1 MIRKLEIPDPGG
13 KTEEWLQTV
22 TRCPSCEEKRA
33 VLSPARKGLAI
44 VGNMNVG
51 KSTLFARIC
60 KIDTS
65 CRINFPGTTVS
76 FKRGRVTGT
85 DITVF
90 DTPGILS
97 IFSSNED
104 ERVSRDVLLPRQKIG
119 DVSGIILV
127 ADAKNMRRSLAIA
140 LQYAEYGMPM
150 LMVVNMMDEAESR
163 GIEID
168 HARLAGLFGIDVLP
182 TVARE
187 GIGVSRVID
196 SLDRLR
202 PPKEMIRYPARVTEY
217 LEIVAKLLGETDF
230 PARLTGLLLLVGDR
244 STERYVAGNFGDAM
258 LTQLRDL
265 AGEYNRENAGD
276 FEVELRNLFNHKAE
290 QVASQV
296 QTIEPP
302 LKSSAVI
309 AFGDWCTRLSTGIPI
324 AIGVLVLMY
333 LFVGS
338 FGATFLVDT
347 INGTLFNGILIPWID
362 KLLEPIPIV
371 FVRDLLMDPD
381 FGVLPT
387 GVFLALGLVLPVIF
401 CFYLAFGVLED
412 SGYLP
417 RISIL
422 LDRVLRLVGLNG
434 KGVITLAMGFS
445 CITMAILTTRLLDTE
460 KEKNIAS
467 FLLFLGFPCA
477 PFVAVMLII
486 LKMMPLA
493 ATVTVFGLI
502 AVQVLA
508 AGYIANKVL
517 PGARPSFIMEIP
529 PMRVPKPLQIVK
541 RAALKTYFFMK
552 EAVPVFIL
560 ASALIFAFER
570 VGGLDMLERISRPL
584 ISTFMGLPEKSVQ
597 VFIKTIVRRES
608 GAAELE
614 HLSSV
619 YTNLQLVVSLL
630 VMTFIAPCINST
642 IVLFKERGIRT
653 ATVIMITVMVY
664 AVFMGSVVNHFCRL
678 FGITFT

>member
-1 MIRKLEIPDPGG
+1 
-13 KTEEWLQTV
+13 
-22 TRCPSCEEKRA
+22 
-33 VLSPARKGLAI
+33 
-44 VGNMNVG
+44 
-51 KSTLFARIC
+51 
-60 KIDTS
+60 
-65 CRINFPGTTVS
+65 
-76 FKRGRVTGT
+76 
-85 DITVF
+85 
-90 DTPGILS
+90 
-97 IFSSNED
+97 
-104 ERVSRDVLLPRQKIG
+104 
-119 DVSGIILV
+119 
-127 ADAKNMRRSLAIA
+127 
-140 LQYAEYGMPM
+140 
-150 LMVVNMMDEAESR
+150 
-163 GIEID
+163 
-168 HARLAGLFGIDVLP
+168 
-182 TVARE
+182 
-187 GIGVSRVID
+187 
-196 SLDRLR
+196 
-202 PPKEMIRYPARVTEY
+202 
-217 LEIVAKLLGETDF
+217 
-230 PARLTGLLLLVGDR
+230 
-244 STERYVAGNFGDAM
+244 
-258 LTQLRDL
+258 
-265 AGEYNRENAGD
+265 
-276 FEVELRNLFNHKAE
+276 
-290 QVASQV
+290 
-296 QTIEPP
+296 
-302 LKSSAVI
+302 
-309 AFGDWCTRLSTGIPI
+309 
-324 AIGVLVLMY
+324 
-333 LFVGS
+333 
-338 FGATFLVDT
+338 
-347 INGTLFNGILIPWID
+347 
-362 KLLEPIPIV
+362 
-371 FVRDLLMDPD
+371 MDPD

-422 LDRVLRLVGLNG
+422 LDKLLRLVGLNG